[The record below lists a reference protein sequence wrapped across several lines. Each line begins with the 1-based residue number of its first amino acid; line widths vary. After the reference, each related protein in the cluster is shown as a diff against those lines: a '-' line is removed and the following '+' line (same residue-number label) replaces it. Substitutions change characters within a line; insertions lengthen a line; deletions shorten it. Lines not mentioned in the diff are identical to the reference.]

1 MSSEYRHRKRPPL
14 PWAHPG
20 LDKLIR
26 SRVAAGALYVGC
38 SAGAIVAGR
47 SAATALWKGWDDPRA
62 QALRADPLL
71 RGRECFASCDEP
83 QQIYLLGTTFD
94 SDFFPVRIA
103 PQQDAE
109 GLATCA
115 GAQRKPSP

>member
-1 MSSEYRHRKRPPL
+1 MSSEYRHRKRPPQ

-47 SAATALWKGWDDPRA
+47 SAATALWKGWDNPAAASETDWSDPQSLQVRELVSSGECTQYPA
-62 QALRADPLL
+62 PRQSSSARELVAPLL
-71 RGRECFASCDEP
+71 P
-83 QQIYLLGTTFD
+83 
-94 SDFFPVRIA
+94 
-103 PQQDAE
+103 
-109 GLATCA
+109 
-115 GAQRKPSP
+115 